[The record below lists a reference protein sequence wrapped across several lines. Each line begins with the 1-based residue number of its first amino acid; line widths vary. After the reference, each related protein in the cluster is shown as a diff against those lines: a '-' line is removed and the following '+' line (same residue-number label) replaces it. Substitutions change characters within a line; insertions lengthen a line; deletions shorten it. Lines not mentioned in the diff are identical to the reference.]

1 MMYIEEFRAAA
12 AARFNTQFTSAF
24 PTTKIKWDNL
34 PFEQPDGEI
43 YASFSVVEATGR
55 EAEIGTGTKT
65 ERYTGMLRI
74 GIHIPKD
81 QGTRAGNQQIQVATR
96 IFFRKS
102 LLGVNWTAKFTRGIR
117 TREVASGEWCVY
129 MIDINYERDERNSA

>member
-1 MMYIEEFRAAA
+1 MMYLEEFRAAA
-12 AARFNTQFTSAF
+12 AARFNTQFSAAY
-24 PTTKIKWDNL
+24 PTTPIEWDNL

-43 YASFSVVEATGR
+43 YASFRVVEAVGR

-81 QGTRAGNQQIQVATR
+81 QGTKSGNAVIQTAAR
-96 IFFRKS
+96 IFFRQS

-117 TREVASGEWCVY
+117 VREVSAGEWCVY